1 MKQIYIFL
9 VCLLASIG
17 INAQDKVMT
26 VDNQTPGWLS
36 SKMTYAQQ
44 VAVEDLTVTGY
55 INPADMQFLNT
66 LIKARK
72 LVVLNLNKAN
82 LVDNEGNDN
91 ILWGGF
97 MNFGDKKVLRKLIL
111 PHNLIASEVGLNSK
125 NIDSLI
131 IDSNVG
137 KAHCKF
143 LVGHPNHLIL
153 TNNVTRVPTS
163 TFYLGFNQTEKCIVT
178 LPSSLQE
185 IGPNAFAGCAFSG
198 DFIMPKNIIRLGGP
212 EENKRPSDSWWQET
226 WNKEVI
232 MPISKTRFDFPESLK
247 AYYGGSKSESG
258 RPDRIF
264 AQHCYTSDTIV
275 VGAKCDTLCVQLTA
289 KIGYFKS
296 ITPPEQVVDYYYY
309 KFDKVYVPKGCL
321 DVYKKKFWQTD
332 WYKGYIKD
340 IEEIKEVEKIALRWT
355 SPHQMLSNEHTNLL
369 FEIQPSDAFDK
380 RLKWSSDN
388 EEVAT
393 VDENGEV
400 YAHKSGT
407 ATITV
412 TTYDGSVSNSCEII
426 VAKPV
431 AGVSIEPAEV
441 ELTELGKT
449 AQLTA
454 KIQPEDA
461 TNKNVTWKSSNES
474 VCSISADGSIIATG
488 YGKTVVLATTEDGN
502 FVGTCIVVVTEAS
515 AIKQTSLSESGFKV
529 IDRTIVF
536 DDSNDVES
544 QITTLGGALVYKGN
558 AKRICLRSGM
568 YLVKAGSKVRKVCIP

>member
-9 VCLLASIG
+9 VCLLASISM
-17 INAQDKVMT
+17 NAQDKVMT

-55 INPADMQFLNT
+55 INPTDMEFING
-66 LIKARK
+66 LIGKRNLK
-72 LVVLNLNKAN
+72 VLNLYNVVTIDK
-82 LVDNEGNDN
+82 DNNDYV
-91 ILWGGF
+91 LWG
-97 MNFGDKKVLRKLIL
+97 NFIKAGKTLQKLIL
-111 PHNLIASEVGLNSK
+111 PKVFKGGVHFNTK
-125 NIDSLI
+125 IDSLFLI
-131 IDSNVG
+131 CNSDTKIGTDS
-137 KAHCKF
+137 KI
-143 LVGHPNHLIL
+143 NHLTLMEGSDSIPSGFF
-153 TNNVTRVPTS
+153 RTS
-163 TFYLGFNQTEKCIVT
+163 EACSISAFPNT
-178 LPSSLQE
+178 LKFIGE
-185 IGPNAFAGCAFSG
+185 IAFSG
-198 DFIMPKNIIRLGGP
+198 AKLSFHEPLVFPKAIVKIGGIQFGD
-212 EENKRPSDSWWQET
+212 SYSWWVPGYYDSIT
-226 WNKEVI
+226 D
-232 MPISKTRFDFPESLK
+232 MPVSEKRFDFPDSLK
-247 AYYGGSKSESG
+247 CYYSRRTYGYSSFSVSIK
-258 RPDRIF
+258 DIF
-264 AQHCYTSDTIV
+264 KSDTIT
-275 VGAKCDTLCVQLTA
+275 VGEKCDSLFARLEAKYAFFYAKNPPVRDHDSYSKNIIETL
-289 KIGYFKS
+289 
-296 ITPPEQVVDYYYY
+296 
-309 KFDKVYVPKGCL
+309 YVPEGSLEAYTKAYGGY
-321 DVYKKKFWQTD
+321 DDIGNIIEMKK
-332 WYKGYIKD
+332 
-340 IEEIKEVEKIALRWT
+340 VSNIALRWI
-355 SPHQMLSNEHTNLL
+355 SPHQMQSNEHTNLL
-369 FEIQPSDAFDK
+369 FEVQPSDAFDK

-393 VDENGEV
+393 IDENGEV

-412 TTYDGSVSNSCEII
+412 TTYDGGVSNSCEIV

-431 AGVSIEPAEV
+431 TGVSIEPAEV

-449 AQLTA
+449 VQLTA

-474 VCSISADGSIIATG
+474 VCMVSNSGELLTTG

>member
-1 MKQIYIFL
+1 MKQVYIFL
-9 VCLLASIG
+9 VCLFASIG
-17 INAQDKVMT
+17 MNAQDKVMT

-55 INPADMQFLNT
+55 INPTDMQFLNT

-72 LVVLNLNKAN
+72 LIVLNLNKVN

-91 ILWGGF
+91 ILWYDF

-137 KAHCKF
+137 KAHCNF

-185 IGPNAFAGCAFSG
+185 IGPGAFVGCVFSG
-198 DFIMPKNIIRLGGP
+198 DFIMPQNIVRLGAL
-212 EENKRPSDSWWQET
+212 EEVNGSPADSWWQEN
-226 WNKEVI
+226 WNEEVI

-247 AYYGGSKSESG
+247 AYYGGSKTINYHPNS
-258 RPDRIF
+258 IF
-264 AQHCYTSDTIV
+264 AQHCYKSDTIV

-289 KIGYFKS
+289 KIGYFKGM
-296 ITPPEQVVDYYYY
+296 IPPEPVVSIGCYT
-309 KFDKVYVPKGCL
+309 FDKLYVPEGSL
-321 DVYKKKFWQTD
+321 EAYKKKYWPYGGTNSS
-332 WYKGYIKD
+332 IKE
-340 IEEIKEVEKIALRWT
+340 IIEIKKIKNIALRWT

-393 VDENGEV
+393 VDDNGEV

-412 TTYDGSVSNSCEII
+412 TTYDGSVSNSCEIV

-431 AGVSIEPAEV
+431 TGVSIEPAEV

-449 AQLTA
+449 VQLTA

-474 VCSISADGSIIATG
+474 VCMVSNKGELLTTG

-502 FVGTCIVVVTEAS
+502 YVGTCIVTV
-515 AIKQTSLSESGFKV
+515 SEETG
-529 IDRTIVF
+529 IDNTTVSSEVKEVSRFSSQGQRLTAPTKGVNIVKYS
-536 DDSNDVES
+536 D
-544 QITTLGGALVYKGN
+544 
-558 AKRICLRSGM
+558 
-568 YLVKAGSKVRKVCIP
+568 GSVRKEIVK

>member
-9 VCLLASIG
+9 VCLLASISM
-17 INAQDKVMT
+17 NAQDKVMT

-55 INPADMQFLNT
+55 INPTDMEFING
-66 LIKARK
+66 LIGKRNLK
-72 LVVLNLNKAN
+72 VLNLYNVVTIDK
-82 LVDNEGNDN
+82 DNNDYV
-91 ILWGGF
+91 LWG
-97 MNFGDKKVLRKLIL
+97 NFIKAGKTLQKLIL
-111 PHNLIASEVGLNSK
+111 PKVFKGGVHFNTK
-125 NIDSLI
+125 IDSLFLI
-131 IDSNVG
+131 CNSDTKIGTDS
-137 KAHCKF
+137 KI
-143 LVGHPNHLIL
+143 NHLTLMEGSDSIPSGFF
-153 TNNVTRVPTS
+153 RTS
-163 TFYLGFNQTEKCIVT
+163 EACSISAFPNT
-178 LPSSLQE
+178 LKFIGE
-185 IGPNAFAGCAFSG
+185 IAFSG
-198 DFIMPKNIIRLGGP
+198 AKLSFHEPLVFPKAIVKIGGIQFGD
-212 EENKRPSDSWWQET
+212 SYSWWVPGYYDSIT
-226 WNKEVI
+226 D
-232 MPISKTRFDFPESLK
+232 MPVSEKRFDFPDSLK
-247 AYYGGSKSESG
+247 CYYSRRTYGYSSFSVSIK
-258 RPDRIF
+258 DIF
-264 AQHCYTSDTIV
+264 KSDTIT
-275 VGAKCDTLCVQLTA
+275 VGEKCDSLFARLEAKYAFFYAKNPPVRDHDSYSKNIIETL
-289 KIGYFKS
+289 
-296 ITPPEQVVDYYYY
+296 
-309 KFDKVYVPKGCL
+309 YVPEGSLEAYTKAYGGY
-321 DVYKKKFWQTD
+321 DDIGNIIEMKK
-332 WYKGYIKD
+332 
-340 IEEIKEVEKIALRWT
+340 VSNIALRWI
-355 SPHQMLSNEHTNLL
+355 SPHQMQSNEHTNLL
-369 FEIQPSDAFDK
+369 FEVQPSDAFDK

-412 TTYDGSVSNSCEII
+412 TTYDGGVSNSCEIV

-431 AGVSIEPAEV
+431 TGVSIEPAEV

-449 AQLTA
+449 VQLTA

-474 VCSISADGSIIATG
+474 VCMVSNSGELLTTG

>member
-1 MKQIYIFL
+1 MKQIYFFL
-9 VCLLASIG
+9 VSLFASISM
-17 INAQDKVMT
+17 NAQDKVMT
-26 VDNQTPGWLS
+26 IDNQTPGWLS

-137 KAHCKF
+137 KAHCYF
-143 LVGHPNHLIL
+143 LGSEHPNHLIL
-153 TNNVTRVPTS
+153 TNNVTRIPTN
-163 TFYLGFNQTEKCIVT
+163 TFNLGFNQTEKCIVT

-185 IGPNAFAGCAFSG
+185 IGPNAFVGCAFSG
-198 DFIMPKNIIRLGGP
+198 YFIMPQNIIRLGASGD
-212 EENKRPSDSWWQET
+212 RDDSWWQE
-226 WNKEVI
+226 NYNEELV
-232 MPISKTRFDFPESLK
+232 MPISKTRFDFPENLK
-247 AYYGGSKSESG
+247 AYYGGIKGTIPGNG
-258 RPDRIF
+258 RGDRKF
-264 AQHCYTSDTIV
+264 PMHCYTSDTIV

-431 AGVSIEPAEV
+431 TGVSIEPAEV

-449 AQLTA
+449 VQLTA

-474 VCSISADGSIIATG
+474 VCMVSNKGELLTTG

-502 FVGTCIVVVTEAS
+502 YVGTCIVTVSEETGIDNATVSSEVKEVS
-515 AIKQTSLSESGFKV
+515 RFTSQGQRLTAPTKGV
-529 IDRTIVF
+529 NIVKYS
-536 DDSNDVES
+536 D
-544 QITTLGGALVYKGN
+544 
-558 AKRICLRSGM
+558 
-568 YLVKAGSKVRKVCIP
+568 GSVRKEIVK